1 MDSTP
6 DGHRVGIDANGD
18 LARAAAVSLKAS
30 MNRFPLLLAP
40 SLRLEPVSVGHAE
53 EMHAVLADPSIY
65 EFLAPEGAPTL
76 DWLKAAFERRSTG
89 ASPDGSELWFN
100 WMVRR
105 VDGRL
110 IGYVQATIEARDRC
124 WIAYV
129 MNAEARG
136 HGHATRAATA
146 MLDYLLAT
154 HGVTRFL
161 ASTETR
167 NARSIALLSRLGF
180 EPAPIELAG
189 TVDIETTDRL
199 YQRLHASA

>member
-1 MDSTP
+1 MS
-6 DGHRVGIDANGD
+6 
-18 LARAAAVSLKAS
+18 
-30 MNRFPLLLAP
+30 RFPSLLAP
-40 SLRLEPVSVGHAE
+40 SLRLEPVSVDHAE
-53 EMHAVLADPSIY
+53 EMHAVLADRSIY
-65 EFLAPEGAPTL
+65 EFLAPETPPTL
-76 DWLKAAFERRSTG
+76 DWLNAAFERRSKG

-100 WMVRR
+100 WMIRR
-105 VDGRL
+105 DDGRL

-146 MLDYLLAT
+146 MLDYLLAA

-180 EPAPIELAG
+180 EPAPIELAE
-189 TVDIETTDRL
+189 TIDIETTDRL